1 MQELGC
7 LELRRCR
14 AVGSQQQMETAQWSA
29 HNCSVVW
36 DLRISQHVYRYKKVG
51 SRMRANA
58 PLCVWN
64 I

>member
-1 MQELGC
+1 M
-7 LELRRCR
+7 
-14 AVGSQQQMETAQWSA
+14 VTAQWSA

-36 DLRISQHVYRYKKVG
+36 DLRISQHVYRYEKVG